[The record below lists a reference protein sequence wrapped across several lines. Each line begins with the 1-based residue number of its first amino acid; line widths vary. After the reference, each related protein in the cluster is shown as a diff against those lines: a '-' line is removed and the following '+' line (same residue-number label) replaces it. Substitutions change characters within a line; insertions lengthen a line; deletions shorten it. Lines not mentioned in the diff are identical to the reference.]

1 MITIPLYITKIICIL
16 LIIATK
22 AFGLPRTGINVKKQ
36 AIIYDLSRL
45 DTTTRELILMTP
57 KYRRWFSRKPDAML
71 RIDGSTKVIKGNK
84 LGYRTAILYLA
95 PYNLSGVNVCPMAM
109 LAQCF
114 KACLNSA
121 GRGAMTG
128 VQMSRLRKTLF
139 FYQFQNEAIAMIR
152 AEVKMFEARAK
163 KQNFVL
169 LVRLNG
175 TSDIR
180 WENYDIIQSCPA
192 VQFYDYTKLANR
204 RNVPANYDLTF
215 SYSGVPAYQTQVRL
229 ALAADMRMAVVF
241 GKRSTVESML
251 ANGTPFLGLTVVDGD
266 DTDIRHIDP
275 KGAAVALYAK
285 GKAKQDTSGFVVR

>member
-1 MITIPLYITKIICIL
+1 
-16 LIIATK
+16 
-22 AFGLPRTGINVKKQ
+22 
-36 AIIYDLSRL
+36 
-45 DTTTRELILMTP
+45 MTP
-57 KYRRWFSRKPDAML
+57 KFRKWFSQKPRAML

-95 PYNLSGVNVCPMAM
+95 PANISGINVCPMAQ

-139 FYQFQNEAIAMIR
+139 FHQFQAEAIAMIK

-163 KQNFVL
+163 KQGFIL

-180 WENYDIIQSCPA
+180 WENYDIIQSYPD

-204 RNVPANYDLTF
+204 KNVPANYDLTF
-215 SYSGVPAYQTQVRL
+215 SYSGVPAYQPQVRL
-229 ALAADMRMAVVF
+229 AIKAGMRMAVVF

-251 ANGTPFLGLTVVDGD
+251 TNATPFLGLTVVDGD

-275 KGAAVALYAK
+275 QGAAVALYAK